1 LIIEGAELSDPG
13 LFADLGPGQ
22 KRRLLQRLLLK
33 LTWPVMRTQVE
44 YNRAALELL
53 RLTQIRVDSLE
64 IKVNTVVSDLE
75 HHSKT
80 LTRHESFAL
89 TGERLSTRIELAQE
103 QAFARITQ
111 SAGATQRQMSDL
123 ATDLAALEKRLEDQ
137 RYEERRLEEQRQ
149 EDQRFDS
156 QRVEIQNF
164 VESQLIAFS
173 RDIAE
178 VRQRLGSIDLMLD
191 GVRSGLPAPD
201 PASIKPNSRMDA
213 IYGAL
218 ETTFRGS
225 SALVRERLGEYSQDF
240 NTLPDGKPVLD
251 VGCGRGELLELLKDA
266 GIPAYG
272 IEVNATYLS
281 EWEAAG
287 VDVHI
292 VDAADHLRALGE
304 RSLAA
309 ITAIQ
314 VVEHLEVESLI
325 EFLDLAMRAL
335 APGGLLLLETPNPAN
350 LTVGA
355 NSFYLDPSHA
365 KPLPAELLAFLV
377 RSRGFG
383 DVEIRYFERGEPS
396 KMPELDPKHEWAEDL
411 ESIQEVLRHYLF
423 GPEDYAVVARR
434 A

>member
-1 LIIEGAELSDPG
+1 MSDPG

-22 KRRLLQRLLLK
+22 KRRFVQRLMLK
-33 LTWPVMRTQVE
+33 LSWPVMRTQID
-44 YNRAALELL
+44 YNRAALEQL
-53 RLTQIRVDSLE
+53 RRIQSRVDSLE
-64 IKVNTVVSDLE
+64 IKMNTVISDLE

-80 LTRHESFAL
+80 LTRHEGFAL

-123 ATDLAALEKRLEDQ
+123 GADLAALQRRLDHE
-137 RYEERRLEEQRQ
+137 RLEERRLEEQRL

-156 QRVEIQNF
+156 SRVEIQNF
-164 VESQLIAFS
+164 VESQLVAFS

-178 VRQRLGSIDLMLD
+178 VRQRLGSLDVMLD
-191 GVRSGLPAPD
+191 GVRSTLPEPD
-201 PASIKPNSRMDA
+201 AASIHPDSRMDM

-218 ETTFRGS
+218 EATFRGS
-225 SALVRERLGEYSQDF
+225 SALVRERLGSYSEDF
-240 NTLPDGKPVLD
+240 KNLPVGKRVLD
-251 VGCGRGELLELLKDA
+251 VGCGRGELLEMLKDA

-272 IEVNATYLS
+272 IEVSATYAP

-287 VDVHI
+287 VDVL
-292 VDAADHLRALGE
+292 VADATCHLRTVPE

-309 ITAIQ
+309 VTAIQ
-314 VVEHLEVESLI
+314 VVEHLDVEALL
-325 EFLDLAMRAL
+325 EFLDVAMRAL

-355 NSFYLDPSHA
+355 DSFYLDPSHE
-365 KPLPAELLAFLV
+365 KPLPAELLSFLV
-377 RSRGFG
+377 RSRGFT
-383 DVEIRYFERGEPS
+383 DVEVRYFRRENLAEL
-396 KMPELDPKHEWAEDL
+396 PELDPKSEWAADFEAIHD
-411 ESIQEVLRHYLF
+411 VLRRYLF